1 MKGLFNTAVG
11 ILGSLVTALFGGWDT
26 ALSTLIMFMAM
37 DYVTGIICA
46 GVFHKSNKTE
56 NGALESNAGF
66 KGLCRKCA
74 VLFMVLISHR
84 LDLQIGTSYI
94 KNAVIIGFIAN
105 ETISILENVG
115 IMGVPIPKVIKKA
128 IDILHKNVEKED

>member
-84 LDLQIGTSYI
+84 LDLQIGTSYK

>member
-1 MKGLFNTAVG
+1 MKGLFNTTVG

-84 LDLQIGTSYI
+84 LDLHIDTSYI